1 MATITRNRVRDFYR
15 RAARNPRGAGGT
27 ENLADWQNLPD
38 PIEQSLSDESLHG
51 ELDGEISRR
60 VLELVR
66 SEFEERTWLAFK
78 KTAIEEKV
86 PSDVAEELGMSVASV
101 YQAKSRILR
110 RLRQQLADLPQ

>member
-1 MATITRNRVRDFYR
+1 M
-15 RAARNPRGAGGT
+15 
-27 ENLADWQNLPD
+27 
-38 PIEQSLSDESLHG
+38 
-51 ELDGEISRR
+51 DGEISRR